1 MGTIA
6 TEFEKLKWK
15 AGNAISDFASQ
26 ARSVFAGIVG
36 DAKATVQGLYAG
48 DVVGINV
55 NGVPDMQQAITTYV
69 EDLQNTLDT
78 FAKEVDS
85 SEAFAGAQLT
95 ATVHEFIY
103 AIKDIC
109 NSLIGDLKQ
118 FNTQLDDYAKKYTE
132 NIETTLSQSISGQA
146 EELKSAYTPS
156 DGAQH

>member
-6 TEFEKLKWK
+6 TEFEKLKWT
-15 AGNAISDFASQ
+15 AGNAISDFASK
-26 ARSVFAGIVG
+26 ASSVFAGIVG
-36 DAKATVQGLYAG
+36 DAKAQIQGLFAG

-69 EDLQNTLDT
+69 EDLQTTLDT
-78 FAKEVDS
+78 FAKEIDS
-85 SEAFAGAQLT
+85 SEAFAGTQLT
-95 ATVHEFIY
+95 ETVHAFIN

-109 NSLIGDLKQ
+109 NSLIEDLLQ
-118 FNTQLDDYAKKYTE
+118 FNTQLEEYAKKYTE